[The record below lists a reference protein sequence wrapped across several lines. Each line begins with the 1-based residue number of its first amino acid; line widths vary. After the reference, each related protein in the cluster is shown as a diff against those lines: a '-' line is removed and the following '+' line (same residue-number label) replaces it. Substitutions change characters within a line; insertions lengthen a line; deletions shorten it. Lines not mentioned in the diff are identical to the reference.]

1 MNATF
6 FIAGL
11 VCGLVFTA
19 GWVIALMRARMIEV
33 HKSLYGFDETVSK
46 LEQAV
51 LGAGWLL
58 SDSKRMNDSFEKKQV
73 FFAPKVHLIKLC
85 EPHHATEVL
94 KDNRRVACLM
104 PCTFAVY
111 EDDDGAVF
119 VSKTNTRLMGRVFGG
134 SVARVMGGSVATAE
148 KAMLKTVLER

>member
-1 MNATF
+1 MEGTF
-6 FIAGL
+6 FLAGL
-11 VCGLVFTA
+11 FCGLFLTA
-19 GWVIALMRARMIEV
+19 GWVIALMRSRMIEV
-33 HKSLYGFDETVSK
+33 QKSRYGFDETVSR

-51 LGAGWLL
+51 RDAGWLL

-111 EDDDGAVF
+111 EDDAGAVM
-119 VSKTNTRLMGRVFGG
+119 VSKSNTKLMGKVFGG
-134 SVARVMGGSVATAE
+134 SIARVMGGEVAKAE
-148 KAMLKTVLER
+148 EGMLKTVVC

>member
-1 MNATF
+1 MEGAL

-11 VCGLVFTA
+11 VCGLFLTA
-19 GWVIALMRARMIEV
+19 GWVIALMRSRMIEV
-33 HKSLYGFDETVSK
+33 HKSLYAFDETVSR

-51 LGAGWLL
+51 LRAGWLL
-58 SDSKRMNDSFEKKQV
+58 SDSKRMNDSFEKKEV

-85 EPHHATEVL
+85 EPHHATDVL

-134 SVARVMGGSVATAE
+134 SVARVMGGSVAKAE
-148 KAMLKTVLER
+148 KEMLKTVLER

>member
-11 VCGLVFTA
+11 VCGLALTA
-19 GWVIALMRARMIEV
+19 GWIIALMRARMIEV
-33 HKSLYGFDETVSK
+33 HKSKYGFDETVAR

-51 LGAGWLL
+51 RDAGWLL
-58 SDSKRMNDSFEKKQV
+58 SDSKRMNESFEKKDV
-73 FFAPKVHLIKLC
+73 FFKPRVHLIKLC
-85 EPHHATEVL
+85 EPRHATDVL

-111 EDDDGAVF
+111 EDDAGAVQI
-119 VSKTNTRLMGRVFGG
+119 SKSNTRLMGRVFGG
-134 SVARVMGGSVATAE
+134 SIARVMGGEVAKAE
-148 KAMLKTVLER
+148 HEMLKTVLER

>member
-19 GWVIALMRARMIEV
+19 GWIIALMRARMIEV
-33 HKSLYGFDETVSK
+33 HKSLHGFDETVSR
-46 LEQAV
+46 LERAV
-51 LGAGWLL
+51 IGAGWLL
-58 SDSKRMNDSFEKKQV
+58 SDSKRMNDTFEKKEV
-73 FFAPKVHLIKLC
+73 FFKPKVHLIKLC

-119 VSKTNTRLMGRVFGG
+119 ISRTNTRLMGRVFGG
-134 SVARVMGGSVATAE
+134 SIARVMGGEVAKAE
-148 KAMLKTVLER
+148 QEMLKTVLE